1 MGDAMRFAAIVIGT
15 SAGGIEA
22 LKTVLQKIKHPLK
35 LPIVIVQHL
44 SPRHESYLPSILA
57 SVTGHNIKEAEEKER
72 LENGW
77 IYIAPP
83 NFHVLIEKDG
93 TLSLTVDK
101 RVAYA
106 RPSIDVLFETAA
118 DAYRDKLIGVILTG
132 ANHDGASGMKCIKDM
147 GGYTI
152 VQNPETAYASEM
164 PKSALEL
171 ITPDAILAIEEIGT
185 RIDELMDYEL
195 GTALEIQND

>member
-1 MGDAMRFAAIVIGT
+1 M
-15 SAGGIEA
+15 
-22 LKTVLQKIKHPLK
+22 
-35 LPIVIVQHL
+35 
-44 SPRHESYLPSILA
+44 PSILA
-57 SVTGHNIKEAEEKER
+57 HVTGHNIKEVEEKEE
-72 LENGW
+72 LKNGW

-93 TLSLTVDK
+93 TMSLSVEK

-118 DAYRDKLIGVILTG
+118 DAYRDKLIGVLLTG

-152 VQNPETAYASEM
+152 VQKPETAYASEM
-164 PKSALEL
+164 PKAALDL
-171 ITPDAILAIEEIGT
+171 IEADSVLRLEEIGKHINQLINDK
-185 RIDELMDYEL
+185 R
-195 GTALEIQND
+195 GTLLEIQNDE